1 MEIISHAITVFLGFF
16 AIMNPVANTPI
27 FLSLTEGESS
37 QEKKKIAYLAVLIA
51 FIIVLIFSILGKVI
65 FELFGISLATFRI
78 TGGILVFI
86 IGFQMLHGEHSRVHM
101 PKKVHEG
108 ENFESDLNI
117 AISPLAMPI
126 LAGPGTIS
134 TAMNYS
140 ANGSFFNVIITIVCF
155 AILCGITYILFVS
168 GEKFVKYLGT
178 GAIKV
183 ITRLMG
189 LILAVIGTQMVIDGI
204 SEALKYKF

>member
-1 MEIISHAITVFLGFF
+1 MDIISHTITVFLGFF

-27 FLSLTEGESS
+27 FLSLTEGESYR
-37 QEKKKIAYLAVLIA
+37 EKKKIAYLSVLIA
-51 FIIVLIFSILGKVI
+51 FIIVFIFSILGKVI
-65 FELFGISLATFRI
+65 FELFGISLAAFRI

-140 ANGSFFNVIITIVCF
+140 ANGNFFNIIITVVCF
-155 AILCGITYILFVS
+155 AILCGITYILFIS
-168 GEKFVKYLGT
+168 GEKFIKYLGA

-183 ITRLMG
+183 ITR
-189 LILAVIGTQMVIDGI
+189 
-204 SEALKYKF
+204 

>member
-1 MEIISHAITVFLGFF
+1 MDIFSHAITVFLGFF

-27 FLSLTEGESS
+27 FLGLTEGEPLK
-37 QEKKKIAYLAVLIA
+37 EKKKIAYFAVLIA
-51 FIIVLIFSILGKVI
+51 FVIVFLFSILGKII
-65 FELFGISLATFRI
+65 FEVFGISLWAFKI
-78 TGGILVFI
+78 TGGIIVFI

-101 PKKVHEG
+101 PKKVNEG
-108 ENFESDLNI
+108 ETFESDLNV

-140 ANGSFFNVIITIVCF
+140 AKGNFIDMIITIVCF
-155 AILCGITYILFVS
+155 AILCVITYLFFIS
-168 GEKFVKYLGT
+168 GEKLVKYLGE

-189 LILAVIGTQMVIDGI
+189 LILSVIGTQMVVDGI
-204 SEALKYKF
+204 LKVFK